1 MTERLPATPD
11 ALRRAAALLHAGQTV
26 VFPTE
31 TVYGLGAHALRPDGI
46 AAVFAAKER
55 PADDPLI
62 VHVSPAMLGA
72 RPSQGL
78 VDLGLAALDP
88 ALAALVDRLAAA
100 FWPGPLTLL
109 LPRGAAVLDAVT
121 AGLGEVAIR
130 VPVHPVALALLDA
143 AGAPLVA
150 PSANR
155 FGRISPTTAEA
166 ALAELNGR
174 VPLILDG
181 GPCAIGVESTV
192 LRPRPAQVL
201 RPGAVTPDA
210 LAATL
215 GVAPA
220 LTDRGA
226 GPQPSPGLSER
237 HYAPRTPLRPW
248 TNHAGARPSGLAD
261 AARVGV
267 LVWSADSQLR
277 AIRELGTRLTAIEVL
292 APDGRPAT
300 AAQRLYGALRRLD
313 EAGCDVLLAEPI
325 PGDDGLSLAL
335 RDRLRRASAPERP

>member
-1 MTERLPATPD
+1 MTELLPATPD
-11 ALRRAAALLHAGQTV
+11 HLRRAAALLHAGQTV

-31 TVYGLGAHALRPDGI
+31 TVYGLGAHALRADGI
-46 AAVFAAKER
+46 AAVFAAKDR

-62 VHVSPAMLGA
+62 VHVSPAQLGG

-109 LPRGAAVLDAVT
+109 LPRGPAVLDAVT
-121 AGLGEVAIR
+121 AGLGEVAVR

-143 AGAPLVA
+143 AGVPLVA

-166 ALAELNGR
+166 ALAELDGR

-210 LAATL
+210 LARAL

-220 LTDRGA
+220 LTDRGPTVHSQA
-226 GPQPSPGLSER
+226 DRGPQPSPGLSER
-237 HYAPRTPLRPW
+237 HYAPRTPLRAWAP
-248 TNHAGARPSGLAD
+248 TD
-261 AARVGV
+261 AARVGA
-267 LVWSADSQLR
+267 LVWSGDGEVR
-277 AIRELGTRLTAIEVL
+277 AIRELGTRLTAVEVL
-292 APDGRPAT
+292 APDGQPAT
-300 AAQRLYGALRRLD
+300 AAHRLYGALRRLD

-335 RDRLRRASAPERP
+335 RDRLRRACAPERT